1 MNLSKKVVKTKHF
14 FAKILQG
21 KNPLIVRQEKSKW
34 DAQFKAGKWD
44 FMLETQPNREVIAN
58 LCAKYSKNIPIE
70 ILDVGCGNGG
80 LVAALETQN
89 GNFIYTGIDFST
101 EALEKVKS
109 NFPTKK
115 FIYAD
120 IEHPPVF
127 PQKFDIIIFSEI
139 LYYVKAKQVIATY
152 AKLLKKDGIFI
163 ISMYRSW
170 RTRLVW
176 FMLGGILNE
185 QEHHGSTL
193 TKKGTEVHWDIKV
206 MESRK

>member
-1 MNLSKKVVKTKHF
+1 MNMFHRLKR
-14 FAKILQG
+14 FAKKIIRG
-21 KNPLIVRQEKSKW
+21 EEITSIRQSPGHW

-44 FMLETQPNREVIAN
+44 FMLEAQPNREVIAN
-58 LCAKYSKNIPIE
+58 ICTKYSKNIPVE
-70 ILDVGCGNGG
+70 ILDVGCGNGR
-80 LVAALETQN
+80 LVSALETRN
-89 GNFIYTGIDFST
+89 GNFVYTGIDFSMK
-101 EALEKVKS
+101 ALEKAKS
-109 NFPTKK
+109 SFPTEK

-139 LYYVKAKQVIATY
+139 LYYVNAKQVIATY

-170 RTRLVW
+170 RARLVW
-176 FMLGGILNE
+176 FMLGGILDE
-185 QEHHGSTL
+185 KEHRGSTL
-193 TKKGTEVHWDIKV
+193 IKSSKEVHWDIKV